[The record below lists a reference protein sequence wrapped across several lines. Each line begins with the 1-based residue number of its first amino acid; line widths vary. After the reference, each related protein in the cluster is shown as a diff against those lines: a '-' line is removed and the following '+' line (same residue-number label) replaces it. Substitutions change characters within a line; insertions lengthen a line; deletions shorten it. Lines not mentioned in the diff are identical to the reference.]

1 MKVSEPIETRGQ
13 FWLPDDP
20 DHKLHGDLSVSE
32 SGAIRVDMVGLF
44 GESIPNAKIILGGLT
59 TEFDRVLGEVERG
72 GSVTLENCLYQPSKL
87 SLSGG
92 LSSSTLLAD
101 LAFIGARFDSKEE
114 MKFSEFTFSVEGLD
128 EWMSVSGISSDQDLE
143 NRCGTISYALPDE
156 IVLELQDG
164 IKLKFLFSLNFPQ
177 VSIPVTE
184 MGVSQSSYLELE
196 TSEPVQIDS
205 ALQLA
210 RQICNFL
217 SLATENS
224 VSLRSIEVSQAN
236 DVGGTDAQRNK
247 RANVYCRFSLPID
260 KEVPFSWP
268 RFLFRYSDVEDR
280 LESILVAWLH
290 IHQAL
295 GPVLN
300 QYFDNRSNS
309 SIFLDEKCFQLAQ
322 AIEALH
328 RFDHPEDKEMPAKT
342 FNVIK
347 TMLLQCCPPEH
358 REWLS
363 WKLSHANEPTLGKR
377 AKKLIRP
384 FNSWFGNSKER
395 SKFVRELVKF
405 RNSYTHFTAERK
417 EITVSA
423 RDLLALHDK
432 LDTLFKLSLL
442 RLIEFGDDHICS
454 LLQEKASL
462 RNKLRASNAEP
473 TTDVD

>member
-1 MKVSEPIETRGQ
+1 MNVSKPIETRGQ

-44 GESIPNAKIILGGLT
+44 GELRPNAKIKLGGMT
-59 TEFDRVLGEVERG
+59 TEFDRVFGEVERG
-72 GSVTLENCLYQPSKL
+72 GNVTLENCLYQPSRL

-101 LAFIGARFDSKEE
+101 LAFIGAQFDSKEE
-114 MKFSEFTFSVEGLD
+114 MRFSGFTFSAEGLD
-128 EWMSVSGISSDQDLE
+128 EWMFVSGISLEQDLE
-143 NRCGTISYALPDE
+143 NKRGSISYALPDE

-164 IKLKFLFSLNFPQ
+164 LRLKFLFSLDFPQ

-184 MGVSQSSYLELE
+184 VGVSQSSYLELE
-196 TSEPVQIDS
+196 ASEPVQIDFV
-205 ALQLA
+205 LQLA

-224 VSLRSIEVSQAN
+224 VSLRSIEVAQAN
-236 DVGGTDAQRNK
+236 DLGGTDVHRNK
-247 RANVYCRFSLPID
+247 RANVYCRFSSPRD

-280 LESILVAWLH
+280 LESILVAWLN
-290 IHQAL
+290 IHQSL
-295 GPVLN
+295 GPVLT
-300 QYFDNRSNS
+300 QYFENRSQS
-309 SIFLDEKCFQLAQ
+309 SMFLDEKCFQLAQ

-328 RFDHPEDKEMPAKT
+328 RFGHPEDTEMPAKT
-342 FNVIK
+342 FEVI
-347 TMLLQCCPPEH
+347 TAMLLQCCPPEH

-363 WKLSHANEPTLGKR
+363 WKLSHANELTLGKR
-377 AKKLIRP
+377 AKNLIRP
-384 FNSWFGNSKER
+384 FNFWFGNSKER
-395 SKFVRELVKF
+395 SKFVRELVDF

-417 EITVSA
+417 EKKASA

-442 RLIEFGDDHICS
+442 RLIEFGDDNIFS
-454 LLQEKASL
+454 LLQENVSL
-462 RNKLRASNAEP
+462 QRKLCASNSEP
-473 TTDVD
+473 TKSVD

>member
-1 MKVSEPIETRGQ
+1 MKVSNPIETRGQ

-44 GESIPNAKIILGGLT
+44 GESIPNAKIMLGGLT

-87 SLSGG
+87 GLSGG

-128 EWMSVSGISSDQDLE
+128 EWMSVSGISLDQDLE
-143 NRCGTISYALPDE
+143 NKCGTISYALPDE
-156 IVLELQDG
+156 IVLKLQDG
-164 IKLKFLFSLNFPQ
+164 IRLKFLFSLNFPQ

-236 DVGGTDAQRNK
+236 DVGGTDVQRNK
-247 RANVYCRFSLPID
+247 KANVYCRFSLPID

-280 LESILVAWLH
+280 LESILVAWLE
-290 IHQAL
+290 IHQSL

-300 QYFDNRSNS
+300 QYFANRLDS
-309 SIFLDEKCFQLAQ
+309 SLFLEEKCFQLAQ
-322 AIEALH
+322 AIEAIH
-328 RFDHPEDKEMPAKT
+328 RFGYPEEKEMPTET
-342 FNVIK
+342 FAVIK
-347 TMLLQCCPPEH
+347 EEMLQSCPPEH
-358 REWLS
+358 REMLS
-363 WKLSHANEPTLGKR
+363 NKLSHANEPTLRKR
-377 AKKLIRP
+377 VRRLIRP
-384 FNSWFGNSKER
+384 FNSWFGNKKER
-395 SKFVRELVKF
+395 SKFVGEIVDF

-417 EITVSA
+417 EVTASA
-423 RDLLALHDK
+423 KGLLAMHDK

-442 RLIEFGDDHICS
+442 RLIEFGDNHIFS
-454 LLQEKASL
+454 LLQEKVSL
-462 RNKLRASNAEP
+462 QVKLRPSNPGP
-473 TTDVD
+473 TSSVD